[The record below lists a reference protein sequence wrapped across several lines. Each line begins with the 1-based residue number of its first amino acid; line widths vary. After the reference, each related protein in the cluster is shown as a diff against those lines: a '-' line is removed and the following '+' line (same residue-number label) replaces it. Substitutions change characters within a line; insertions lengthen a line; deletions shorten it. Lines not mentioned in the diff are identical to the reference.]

1 MIFEAI
7 AITANA
13 ASCIFQFAT
22 FGWTKT
28 NIIKLVVTAAIF
40 IASTAFIAV
49 KAKKEK
55 AASETVAA

>member
-1 MIFEAI
+1 MMIFEAI

-13 ASCIFQFAT
+13 ANCIFQFAA
-22 FGWTKT
+22 FAWTKA

-40 IASTAFIAV
+40 IASTAFIAA

-55 AASETVAA
+55 AMEEGAI